1 MQLIWNTK
9 RKLEP
14 IATVLLDAKKSF
26 DAVEWDY
33 LYYVLGKFD
42 FGDKYNSTNHLYGS
56 NQWFTISFSL
66 PYCCIGE

>member
-1 MQLIWNTK
+1 MQLVWNTK

-26 DAVEWDY
+26 DAVEWNY

-42 FGDKYNSTNHLYGS
+42 FGDKYNR
-56 NQWFTISFSL
+56 
-66 PYCCIGE
+66 